1 MVKKLKTLSVLIIFL
16 LTLSMVTLNIKPAK
30 ALLTATIPIV
40 GGSNDGYVTGYSENS
55 YSEARQAGVS
65 SSTSETYL
73 AVGQSYAY
81 GAWGVFRT
89 FLKFNTTAI
98 PAQATIVSAV
108 LKIYISSDYSYT
120 DFYIQVCPWTGDTP
134 IGTEDFLQWQ
144 STIYGSISTSGIGTG
159 WKNIT
164 LSTGAV
170 KLADYTRLCLISSR
184 DISATPPTTLEYVCV
199 GSSESDN
206 SPTLIVTYYGI
217 TVTLQS
223 PPSGAIVLPQS
234 NVTFSWTFS
243 SLEEGDYQTAY
254 ELQIDDDT
262 DFWSPNVDTG
272 KVYSQLNNVTI
283 LITLHAGQYYWRV
296 KVWNRE
302 NNPTAWT
309 GGRPIKVGY
318 RYILDGAYY
327 ENGTKTKT
335 PIKVTVYFENY
346 TDDVFTLNGTVEKLY
361 DRKAKVFVADF
372 GTGTRQW
379 YVRQDFETIT
389 FFVPY
394 DNHYIYTFA
403 IQDYAGLIA
412 PNVYF
417 QVDSYI
423 SSGFGVKTITRVPA
437 AGQVAVPLQIGRN
450 YVLRLVGEGW
460 TYDFKLFLAGEQVS
474 ETLTTK
480 PVFEEKVKLAYKY
493 ILADASRDNSAITVK
508 YQDNLKSTLWV
519 YLKIRFTNGTTVY
532 SSNVTGLNL
541 VQWVYP
547 LSANNTLGYWVELA
561 INHASLGSLSYTKA
575 LPPIV
580 GGKTSP
586 WDLSPLGSFP
596 IPATQVF
603 GVCIILVFAGL
614 FSTLNAEYGIVLV
627 CMAAGILYLLGWLNI
642 PVAILAFA
650 MSLAVLYAL
659 GRRNIQT

>member
-1 MVKKLKTLSVLIIFL
+1 MVKKLKTLNIILIIFL

-30 ALLTATIPIV
+30 AVLTATIPIV
-40 GGSNDGYVTGYSENS
+40 GGSNDGYVTGYSTTS
-55 YSEARQAGVS
+55 YSEARQAG
-65 SSTSETYL
+65 TSYSYSGTDL

-81 GAWGVFRT
+81 GEWGVFRT
-89 FLKFNTTAI
+89 FLKFNTTTI
-98 PAQATIVSAV
+98 PSQATIVSAV
-108 LKIYISSDYSYT
+108 LKIYVSSDYSYT

-144 STIYGSISTSGIGTG
+144 STIYGSISTREIGTG

-164 LSTGAV
+164 LSTDAV

-184 DISATPPTTLEYVCV
+184 DISATSPTTFEYVDI
-199 GSSESDN
+199 GSSESGN
-206 SPTLIVTYYGI
+206 SPTLIVTYYVV
-217 TVTLQS
+217 TVTIQS
-223 PPSGAIVLPQS
+223 PTSGAIVLPKS

-243 SLEEGDYQTAY
+243 SLEAGDYQTAY
-254 ELQIDDDT
+254 ELQIDDDP
-262 DFWSPNVDTG
+262 DFWSPNFDTG
-272 KVYSQLNNVTI
+272 KVNSQLNNVTV
-283 LITLHAGQYYWRV
+283 LLTLPAGWYYWRV

-302 NNPTAWT
+302 DKPSAWSA
-309 GGRPIKVGY
+309 GRLIMIGY
-318 RYILDGAYY
+318 RYILNGAYY

-335 PIKVTVYFENY
+335 PIKVTVYFEDY
-346 TDDVFTLNGTVEKLY
+346 TDDEFTLNGTVEKLY
-361 DRKAKVFVADF
+361 DHKVKVFTANF
-372 GTGTRQW
+372 GTGSRQW
-379 YVRQDFETIT
+379 YVRRDFENIT

-403 IQDYAGLIA
+403 IQDYAGLIGA
-412 PNVYF
+412 NVYF
-417 QVDSYI
+417 QVDSFI
-423 SSGFGVKTITRVPA
+423 SNWGVKTITRVPA
-437 AGQVAVPLQIGRN
+437 AGQVAVSLQTGRN
-450 YVLRLVGEGW
+450 YILRLVGEGW

-480 PVFEEKVKLAYKY
+480 PVFEDKVKLAYKY
-493 ILADASRDNSAITVK
+493 ILADASRDDTSITVK

-547 LSANNTLGYWVELA
+547 LSDNNTLGYWVELT

-603 GVCIILVFAGL
+603 GVGIILVFAGL

-627 CMAAGILYLLGWLNI
+627 CMVAGILYLLGWLNI
-642 PVAILAFA
+642 PVTILAFA